1 MWPADWARLRM
12 GENGRGKQ
20 RVGAK
25 ETKREG
31 TKREGT
37 KREDKRERGPRECMA
52 KIVAL

>member
-31 TKREGT
+31 TKRE
-37 KREDKRERGPRECMA
+37 DKRERGPRECMA